1 MFNSSILFQRLIECE
16 KRTIVLQG
24 GTSSGKTYSTL
35 QYLFW
40 LAVQNKLVITV
51 VGQDLPNLKVGA
63 IRDAAS
69 IVSSSEALRTL
80 IDKYNHS
87 ENIYKFTNGSVIE
100 FKSYK
105 DKQDAQ
111 SGKRDVL
118 FVNEANGIEWDV
130 FHQLEIRTKSKVII
144 DYNPSSRFWAHDRL
158 IGQTDTQLYIS
169 NYQHNPFLDKQVI
182 INIEKNKPKQGETD
196 EVLLNWWNV
205 YGLGKTGVVSGQI
218 IKRVYDAN
226 EFPEGCTKIGYGLDF
241 GFSNDPTAL
250 VKCGLYEGEI
260 YAMEVIY
267 ETGLLGTDIDRLL
280 IEAGVGKRE
289 PIFADVGGGGDRLIA
304 ELSRKG
310 WNIKAATKGAGSI
323 NYGIDLINRYRLN
336 IVRGSK
342 NLKRETERY
351 IYKSNGNPI
360 DNFNHAIDA
369 IRYYC
374 IESLDPTKVKA
385 NNKNLESLIF

>member
-1 MFNSSILFQRLIECE
+1 MFNSSILFQRLIECD

-63 IRDAAS
+63 IRDAAN
-69 IVSSSEALRTL
+69 IVASSEALRTL
-80 IDKYNHS
+80 IDRYNHS
-87 ENIYKFTNGSVIE
+87 ENIYRFKNGSVME

-130 FHQLEIRTKSKVII
+130 FQQLEIRTKIKVII

-158 IGQTDTQLYIS
+158 IGQPDTQLYIS

-182 INIEKNKPKQGETD
+182 INIEKNKPKPNETD
-196 EVLLNWWNV
+196 EILLNWWNV

-226 EFPEGCTKIGYGLDF
+226 EFPEGCIKVAYGLDF

-250 VKCGLYEGEI
+250 IKCGLYEGEI

-267 ETGLLGTDIDRLL
+267 EAGLLGTDIERLM
-280 IEAGVGKRE
+280 IEAGVNKRE
-289 PIFADVGGGGDRLIA
+289 QIFADVGGGGDRLIA

-310 WNIKAATKGAGSI
+310 WNVKAAEKGAGSI
-323 NYGIDLINRYRLN
+323 EYGIDLVNRYRLN
-336 IVRGSK
+336 VVRGSR

-351 IYKSNGNPI
+351 IYKSNGKPI
-360 DNFNHAIDA
+360 DNHNHAIDA
-369 IRYYC
+369 IRYYALMM
-374 IESLDPTKVKA
+374 IDETKQRKA
-385 NNKNLESLIF
+385 QVLNTYSI